1 MPHKSKIIRLPPNHR
16 VEKISLRFIDS
27 IASTSSVVVMK
38 KVECVGKNDCEHVK
52 HCNIVC
58 IRAFIKHYCYIRLI
72 MGQ

>member
-1 MPHKSKIIRLPPNHR
+1 VKLVITADGDNHR
-16 VEKISLRFIDS
+16 VEKKYHNVSLT
-27 IASTSSVVVMK
+27 TSSVVVLK
-38 KVECVGKNDCEHVK
+38 KVECVAKNDCEHVK